1 VTMSFDPSGD
11 AWEIRELVE
20 RYAAAAD
27 RVDGAAIAELFTDD
41 GELAMWLEPGEAE
54 PATRRGHDE
63 IAAAIS
69 LLDRFEATQHVIA
82 SSGVDVAGDDAQG
95 QTQCAAHH
103 VRRTDAGGE
112 DTVLH
117 ILYTDRFVRID
128 DKWRLARRELRVR
141 WIETREVT
149 AI

>member
-27 RVDGAAIAELFTDD
+27 RVDGATIAGLFTDD
-41 GELAMWLEPGEAE
+41 GELAMWLEPGQAE
-54 PATRRGHDE
+54 PVTRHGPDE

-69 LLDRFEATQHVIA
+69 LLSRFEATQHVIG
-82 SSGVDVAGDDAQG
+82 SSVVDVAGDDAQG
-95 QTQCAAHH
+95 RTQCTAHH
-103 VRRTDAGGE
+103 VTKTDAGGE
-112 DTVLH
+112 DAVLH
-117 ILYTDRFVRID
+117 IAYADRFVRID
-128 DKWRLARRELRVR
+128 DKWRFARRELRVR
-141 WIETREVT
+141 WIESREVT